1 MLFMMLFAC
10 FLKKM
15 LFIFSQYQHKKEIMA
30 RLFELCAQHGYDPR
44 FFRHYMDTLCMKR
57 VVYLV
62 LKELSLE
69 QEYEKLKRSSSC
81 EDAEYDQPLIMSCN
95 FEDGKLVFNVNTEIE
110 ERLNEM

>member
-1 MLFMMLFAC
+1 
-10 FLKKM
+10 
-15 LFIFSQYQHKKEIMA
+15 
-30 RLFELCAQHGYDPR
+30 
-44 FFRHYMDTLCMKR
+44 MKR

-81 EDAEYDQPLIMSCN
+81 EDVEYDQPLIMSCN
-95 FEDGKLVFNVNTEIE
+95 FEDGKLVFNVNTEIK